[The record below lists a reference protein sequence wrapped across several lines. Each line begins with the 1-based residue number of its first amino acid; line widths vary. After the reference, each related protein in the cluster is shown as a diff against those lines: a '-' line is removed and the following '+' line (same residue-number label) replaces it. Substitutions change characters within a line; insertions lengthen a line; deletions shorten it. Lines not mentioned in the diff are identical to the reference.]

1 MTQANDIVIVSGV
14 RTAIGTF
21 NGSLKHTHQHDL
33 GAAVIR
39 EAIARAGIAPQDI
52 DETIV
57 GNVGQIAESGF
68 IARICQLRAGIP
80 QESTAYSV
88 NRQCGSGLQALAD
101 GMMQLQSGQAE
112 VVVACG
118 TENMTQLPY
127 YLRKARDGYRMG
139 HGELED
145 GLISILTWPE
155 GPYHNGITAE
165 NVAQRFG
172 ITREAMDDFAWS
184 SQQKA
189 LKAIAEGRFREQ
201 ILALEVPDG
210 KKATRLFATDEHPR
224 DTPREKL
231 ATLRPAFKADGVV
244 TAANSSG
251 INDGAAAL
259 VMMTRQQAE
268 KRGLTPRMRIRGWA
282 VAGCGAEIMGFGPSP
297 ATRRLMDRLNDGYRM
312 GHGELEDG
320 LISILTWPEGPY
332 HNGITAENVAQR
344 FGITREAMDDF
355 AWSSQQKALK
365 AIAEGRFREQ
375 ILALEVPDGKKAT
388 RLFATDEHPRDTP
401 REKLATLRPAFKA
414 DGVVTAANSSGIND
428 GAAALVMMTRQQAE
442 KRGLTPRMRIRGWA
456 VAGCGAEIMGF
467 GPSPATRRLMDRLN
481 IDVQSIDLIELNE
494 AFAAQALAVMN
505 DLRLDPAR
513 VNVNGG
519 AIALGHPV
527 GASGAILPVKL
538 MYEMA
543 RSGART
549 GLVTMCIGGGQ
560 GISMLFER
568 EGA

>member
-139 HGELED
+139 NGELED

-189 LKAIAEGRFREQ
+189 LKAIAEGRFR
-201 ILALEVPDG
+201 
-210 KKATRLFATDEHPR
+210 
-224 DTPREKL
+224 
-231 ATLRPAFKADGVV
+231 
-244 TAANSSG
+244 
-251 INDGAAAL
+251 
-259 VMMTRQQAE
+259 
-268 KRGLTPRMRIRGWA
+268 
-282 VAGCGAEIMGFGPSP
+282 
-297 ATRRLMDRLNDGYRM
+297 
-312 GHGELEDG
+312 
-320 LISILTWPEGPY
+320 
-332 HNGITAENVAQR
+332 
-344 FGITREAMDDF
+344 
-355 AWSSQQKALK
+355 
-365 AIAEGRFREQ
+365 
-375 ILALEVPDGKKAT
+375 
-388 RLFATDEHPRDTP
+388 
-401 REKLATLRPAFKA
+401 
-414 DGVVTAANSSGIND
+414 IND

-549 GLVTMCIGGGQ
+549 GLVSMCIGGGQ

>member
-172 ITREAMDDFAWS
+172 ITREAMDDFARS

-210 KKATRLFATDEHPR
+210 KKRPACLRPMNTRA
-224 DTPREKL
+224 TPRVK
-231 ATLRPAFKADGVV
+231 
-244 TAANSSG
+244 SS
-251 INDGAAAL
+251 
-259 VMMTRQQAE
+259 
-268 KRGLTPRMRIRGWA
+268 PRC
-282 VAGCGAEIMGFGPSP
+282 V
-297 ATRRLMDRLNDGYRM
+297 RRLK
-312 GHGELEDG
+312 
-320 LISILTWPEGPY
+320 P
-332 HNGITAENVAQR
+332 TA
-344 FGITREAMDDF
+344 
-355 AWSSQQKALK
+355 W
-365 AIAEGRFREQ
+365 
-375 ILALEVPDGKKAT
+375 
-388 RLFATDEHPRDTP
+388 
-401 REKLATLRPAFKA
+401 
-414 DGVVTAANSSGIND
+414 
-428 GAAALVMMTRQQAE
+428 
-442 KRGLTPRMRIRGWA
+442 
-456 VAGCGAEIMGF
+456 
-467 GPSPATRRLMDRLN
+467 
-481 IDVQSIDLIELNE
+481 
-494 AFAAQALAVMN
+494 
-505 DLRLDPAR
+505 
-513 VNVNGG
+513 
-519 AIALGHPV
+519 
-527 GASGAILPVKL
+527 
-538 MYEMA
+538 
-543 RSGART
+543 
-549 GLVTMCIGGGQ
+549 
-560 GISMLFER
+560 
-568 EGA
+568 

>member
-118 TENMTQLPY
+118 
-127 YLRKARDGYRMG
+127 
-139 HGELED
+139 
-145 GLISILTWPE
+145 
-155 GPYHNGITAE
+155 
-165 NVAQRFG
+165 
-172 ITREAMDDFAWS
+172 
-184 SQQKA
+184 
-189 LKAIAEGRFREQ
+189 
-201 ILALEVPDG
+201 
-210 KKATRLFATDEHPR
+210 
-224 DTPREKL
+224 
-231 ATLRPAFKADGVV
+231 
-244 TAANSSG
+244 
-251 INDGAAAL
+251 
-259 VMMTRQQAE
+259 
-268 KRGLTPRMRIRGWA
+268 
-282 VAGCGAEIMGFGPSP
+282 
-297 ATRRLMDRLNDGYRM
+297 
-312 GHGELEDG
+312 
-320 LISILTWPEGPY
+320 
-332 HNGITAENVAQR
+332 
-344 FGITREAMDDF
+344 
-355 AWSSQQKALK
+355 
-365 AIAEGRFREQ
+365 
-375 ILALEVPDGKKAT
+375 
-388 RLFATDEHPRDTP
+388 
-401 REKLATLRPAFKA
+401 
-414 DGVVTAANSSGIND
+414 
-428 GAAALVMMTRQQAE
+428 
-442 KRGLTPRMRIRGWA
+442 
-456 VAGCGAEIMGF
+456 AEIMGF